1 MLYAICLIAWIA
13 VLAGVGA
20 PAAHAER
27 RLALSVGIDVYD
39 NLPAVEQ
46 LQKAVNDARAM
57 GAALRELG
65 FETAVEENLAKV
77 PFARAWQRFLNLLEP
92 GDTAAL
98 FFAGHGVEIGGL
110 NYLLP
115 RDVPKVVPGE
125 DQVLVAASIRFN
137 ELMDKSARQEG
148 GGCAIHCRCLP
159 RQPVS
164 RRSRAFGGRRAR
176 ARSR

>member
-1 MLYAICLIAWIA
+1 
-13 VLAGVGA
+13 
-20 PAAHAER
+20 
-27 RLALSVGIDVYD
+27 
-39 NLPAVEQ
+39 
-46 LQKAVNDARAM
+46 M

-77 PFARAWQRFLNLLEP
+77 PFARAWQRFLHRLEP

-125 DQVLVAASIRFN
+125 DQVLAATSIRFN
-137 ELMDKSARQEG
+137 ELMDNLRDKKVGVALFIASLYRADEAI
-148 GGCAIHCRCLP
+148 GCACTAPP
-159 RQPVS
+159 RTPLDT
-164 RRSRAFGGRRAR
+164 
-176 ARSR
+176 